1 MVRFKMD
8 YLDAFVKIYISRI
21 HASIWFPTTRRII
34 QIHAD
39 RLYQYIT
46 SRVYTTSLGLVVTK
60 TWNEPQRP
68 TTTQQ
73 RHTTTYNDP
82 KIWLQRVYSL
92 LKETGKF
99 LIWPNFYLVTQE
111 NLTIHHVIMY
121 ATTKYTWLYLYY
133 LSKMTDKEVVYDVMI
148 P

>member
-8 YLDAFVKIYISRI
+8 YLDAFVKIYISRTCRYLI
-21 HASIWFPTTRRII
+21 SYDSPYNSDTCRSAISVYHKSCL
-34 QIHAD
+34 H
-39 RLYQYIT
+39 YQPWPR
-46 SRVYTTSLGLVVTK
+46 STK

-68 TTTQQ
+68 TTTQQRHTTTPQ

-111 NLTIHHVIMY
+111 NLTIHTSLCMQQQSILDCIY
-121 ATTKYTWLYLYY
+121 TTCLKWQIR
-133 LSKMTDKEVVYDVMI
+133 K
-148 P
+148 